1 MQDLE
6 AIVKPCNIVQ
16 PAFLLAATIA
26 AMSLS
31 LRARAADPAADS
43 FDQPVATA
51 ALADQR
57 GGEDT
62 PTDSFNT
69 ITTIN
74 SQQDLSAENS
84 GNTINAGGDVTSGTI
99 TIDPNAMSNLNG
111 MTNVVI
117 NSAPQSN
124 VQGGMTLNLILQQ
137 APQP

>member
-1 MQDLE
+1 M
-6 AIVKPCNIVQ
+6 KSCNMVR
-16 PAFLLAATIA
+16 PACLLVA
-26 AMSLS
+26 AMAAMLPVIQ
-31 LRARAADPAADS
+31 AQAADPSAPDS
-43 FDQPVATA
+43 FGQPVATT
-51 ALADQR
+51 ALGDQR

-84 GNTINAGGDVTSGTI
+84 GNTITAGGDVTSGAI
-99 TIDPNAMSNLNG
+99 TIDSNAMSNLNG

-137 APQP
+137 AAPQP